1 MVCLPANL
9 SLRVFTQPGSKAAL
23 AGMSAPGAK
32 RSLADSFTI
41 VSVASIKMVLGP
53 APHIR
58 KLHLLDS
65 VARDLQR
72 FWQNGNIH
80 KFGTPICEGF
90 GKPRE

>member
-1 MVCLPANL
+1 MNQRSP
-9 SLRVFTQPGSKAAL
+9 
-23 AGMSAPGAK
+23 SASTAEFFNKIGAK

-80 KFGTPICEGF
+80 KFGTPICKGF